1 LQVAQLRNKYCAVV
15 WRRSIIIDDHNF
27 IFIIRSRLPNRD
39 RYPKQY
45 REKYGGSMIPWM
57 SVIVRIARAVVIIIL
72 GVVSAAQADL
82 ITSIQ
87 TSGSSTHGDMASQKE
102 SVRPNPRF
110 TNPDGTTPVTG
121 SVVVDQ
127 LTGLMW
133 LRDAN
138 CIKTNYASFDKDGRP
153 GDGAVGWRHVLSFV
167 AGINAGTYPNCGSGK
182 TDWRIPTRKELTG
195 LINDG
200 FSKSVSWLNDPAQG
214 FINAQADDY
223 WSTDAYPYAALA
235 TARGIQMYDSGL
247 NEDDMTYYYF
257 YVWPVR
263 SGK

>member
-1 LQVAQLRNKYCAVV
+1 MRK
-15 WRRSIIIDDHNF
+15 I
-27 IFIIRSRLPNRD
+27 
-39 RYPKQY
+39 
-45 REKYGGSMIPWM
+45 SMI
-57 SVIVRIARAVVIIIL
+57 ARVVHIVVIIIL
-72 GVVSAAQADL
+72 GIVSAAQADL
-82 ITSIQ
+82 LTSSQ
-87 TSGSSTHGDMASQKE
+87 TSSSSTTVAMVSQKD
-102 SVRPNPRF
+102 SIRTNARF
-110 TNPDGTTPVTG
+110 TNPDGTAPITG

-138 CIKTNYASFDKDGRP
+138 CIKTNYTSFDNDGTS

-167 AGINAGTYPNCGSGK
+167 AGINSGK
-182 TDWRIPTRKELTG
+182 YPDCGGGRTDWRIPNRKELTG

-223 WSTDAYPYAALA
+223 WATYAYPYAALA

-247 NEDDMTYYYF
+247 NDDDMTYYYF